1 MSDATSNGR
10 RFLAGISLAAALLA
24 SMQCTAADR
33 ILQPVPQSKA
43 QPVQAVNGLLII
55 SAAGR
60 SFDAGASFRPKSSR
74 QAWLSVSV
82 RNSSRDP
89 IEFGDGGV
97 QVYSQGVPLRITRLD
112 SAGKPEATPRTD
124 RCANS
129 TADSQLNCNIDNFNE
144 KQAARTSSVDVVE
157 THQLSPGQ
165 LVARQYQVEL
175 PKKSKGPARLTVNIT
190 AQGEHLAF
198 QFSEVE

>member
-1 MSDATSNGR
+1 MGDATCNGR
-10 RFLAGISLAAALLA
+10 RFLVGIPVAAGLFA
-24 SMQCTAADR
+24 SMQCMAADR
-33 ILQPVPQSKA
+33 IFQPVPQSKS

-82 RNSSRDP
+82 KNSSRDP
-89 IEFGDGGV
+89 IQFGDGGV
-97 QVYSQGVPLRITRLD
+97 QVYSQGVLLRISRVDL
-112 SAGKPEATPRTD
+112 AGKPEAAPLTD
-124 RCANS
+124 PCANA
-129 TADSQLNCNIDNFNE
+129 TADSQLNCNIDKFNQ
-144 KQAARTSSVDVVE
+144 KQAARTSSVDAVE
-157 THQLSPGQ
+157 AQQLSPGQ

-190 AQGEHLAF
+190 AQGEQMAF